1 MARHSPLIST
11 SPLQEFLCLA
21 EVLCQRLFRCLA
33 IFDARDGIFN
43 WICTFIDH
51 LQALMCPN
59 NCLLSNSSKMEFVLS
74 CFNTSA
80 FPCLQLI
87 DEATPNT
94 CYKCKSSNQLQN
106 VLQLRQEDVAG
117 SLMLSMPLPCTK
129 ATRKTSCE
137 GKPQSFAPSLIIKR
151 TGQPLMATTVAMP
164 SACKSPQPR
173 LGVKPAPWKANAD
186 ADVY

>member
-1 MARHSPLIST
+1 M
-11 SPLQEFLCLA
+11 A

-33 IFDARDGIFN
+33 IFNARDGIFN

-51 LQALMCPN
+51 LQALVFPA
-59 NCLLSNSSKMEFVLS
+59 NCHLSNSSKIDFVLT

-94 CYKCKSSNQLQN
+94 WCKCKSNNQLQN
-106 VLQLRQEDVAG
+106 VSHLRQKEVAG
-117 SLMLSMPLPCTK
+117 GLMLSMPSPCTK
-129 ATRKTSCE
+129 ATRKTNWE

-151 TGQPLMATTVAMP
+151 TWQPLMATTVATP
-164 SACKSPQPR
+164 STCRSPQPR

-186 ADVY
+186 ADGLVASCT